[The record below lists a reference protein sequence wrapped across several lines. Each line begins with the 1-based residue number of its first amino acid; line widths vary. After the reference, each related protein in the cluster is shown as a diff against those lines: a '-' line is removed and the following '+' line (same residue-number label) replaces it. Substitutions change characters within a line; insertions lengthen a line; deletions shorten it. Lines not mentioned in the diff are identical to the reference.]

1 MKAKIPLVAVLV
13 VVAALLAWRM
23 FRTPARIVRGRALDR
38 REIALRVLGEHL
50 ASQTP
55 GQAALIVA
63 NPFGQMP
70 GQAREVYAFEEA
82 AIRGLRS
89 GWGDRIRLAGVDYPE
104 LTAAARKDP
113 SSVPLPPDTTT
124 PLSFLTAQGAWD
136 ALASKHPDA
145 TLLVSVIGIPAGLQ
159 ALDCWRNPTPRFAL
173 LLPDLRLLGD
183 SSAIAAAFKSG
194 KIVAAVLNRPGAPSE
209 SATIQRDD
217 RAEFEA
223 RYLFVTAANID
234 DLIDVFPALF

>member
-1 MKAKIPLVAVLV
+1 MCAHVAS
-13 VVAALLAWRM
+13 WSGP
-23 FRTPARIVRGRALDR
+23 TND
-38 REIALRVLGEHL
+38 LG
-50 ASQTP
+50 AGVSPTTSRTP

-89 GWGDRIRLAGVDYPE
+89 GWGDRIRLVGVDYPE
-104 LTAAARKDP
+104 LTPAARKDP
-113 SSVPLPPDTTT
+113 SSVPLPLDATT

-136 ALASKHPDA
+136 ALASKHPQA
-145 TLLVSVIGIPAGLQ
+145 TLFVSVIGVPVGVQ

-173 LLPDLRLLGD
+173 LLPDLRLIGD
-183 SSAIAAAFKSG
+183 AHAIADAFKSG
-194 KIVAAVLNRPGAPSE
+194 KLVAAVLNRPGAPSE
-209 SATIQRDD
+209 TTAIQQDD
-217 RAEFEA
+217 RDEFEA

-234 DLIDVFPALF
+234 DLIEVFPALF